1 MSRRS
6 PHGLLLALSLAGA
19 GPALAADEE
28 MTCGSAAVRQRLQ
41 DLAVERLCLDDNL
54 RLADAVWSLA
64 YESGALTLA
73 DLITLQVTEIP
84 MARSCEAQLAF
95 ELTLASEA
103 LGPGP
108 GLALR
113 LRASGDPRTV
123 TYTVGRFDDGR
134 LYVRPAAGCWRID
147 RLAPLD

>member
-1 MSRRS
+1 MSR
-6 PHGLLLALSLAGA
+6 PPLKVLLLVLSLAGP
-19 GPALAADEE
+19 GPALGADED

-41 DLAVERLCLDDNL
+41 ALAVERLCLDDNL
-54 RLADAVWSLA
+54 RLADAVWSLD
-64 YESGALTLA
+64 YDSGALTVA
-73 DLITLQVTEIP
+73 DLITLQLTEIP
-84 MARSCEAQLAF
+84 LARTCEAQLAF
-95 ELTLASEA
+95 ELTLLAEA
-103 LGPGP
+103 LGPAP
-108 GLALR
+108 GLAQR